1 MKIEM
6 DDNSRSVA
14 ITLALVIP
22 ALLAVVLIP
31 LLTYRYNVTA
41 YKLGYSQVQLI
52 GSQNTMWVNT
62 NNYDNQH

>member
-14 ITLALVIP
+14 TILALVIP
-22 ALLAVVLIP
+22 ALLVVIIIS
-31 LLTYRYNVTA
+31 LLTYKYNITA

-52 GSQNTMWVNT
+52 GSQGTMWVNT
-62 NNYDNQH
+62 NNYDNRH